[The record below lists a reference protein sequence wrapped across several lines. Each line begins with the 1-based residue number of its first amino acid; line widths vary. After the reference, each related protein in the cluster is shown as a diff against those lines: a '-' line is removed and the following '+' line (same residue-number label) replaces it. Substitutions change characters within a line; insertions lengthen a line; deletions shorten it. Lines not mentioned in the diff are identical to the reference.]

1 MHILE
6 RLLRLL
12 DLATL
17 SLLER
22 VYLFDDRMCVIAM
35 ASDARVIASHQAERL
50 ARLIGDGHVPRLR
63 NGGRRVVAHG
73 ITHDVPHRD
82 RPVAPAHAA

>member
-6 RLLRLL
+6 RLIRLL
-12 DLATL
+12 DLVTL

-50 ARLIGDGHVPRLR
+50 ARLVVDGHVPRLR
-63 NGGRRVVAHG
+63 DGGRSLVAHA
-73 ITHDVPHRD
+73 IAHEAPQRD